1 MYVRMSRNRKRFK
14 KAKRI
19 LVLLFGCY
27 TVLLFGCYTVLIF
40 VSIEIAVPISAPIV
54 IQINTKK
61 KLIDAQPSNLKKLTT
76 AIINDIPIRRTLGIQ

>member
-1 MYVRMSRNRKRFK
+1 MSRNGRCIK

-19 LVLLFGCY
+19 LVLLFW
-27 TVLLFGCYTVLIF
+27 CYTVLIF
-40 VSIEIAVPISAPIV
+40 VSIEIAVPPISEPIV

-61 KLIDAQPSNLKKLTT
+61 KLIDAQPSNVKKLMT

>member
-1 MYVRMSRNRKRFK
+1 MRVSRLYVRMSRNRKRFK

-19 LVLLFGCY
+19 L
-27 TVLLFGCYTVLIF
+27 VLLFGCYTVLIF

-61 KLIDAQPSNLKKLTT
+61 KLIDAQPSNLKKLMT

>member
-1 MYVRMSRNRKRFK
+1 MSRNGRCIK

-19 LVLLFGCY
+19 L
-27 TVLLFGCYTVLIF
+27 VLLFGCYTVLIF

-61 KLIDAQPSNLKKLTT
+61 KLIDAQPSNVKKLTT
-76 AIINDIPIRRTLGIQ
+76 AIINDITIRRTLGIQYLW

>member
-1 MYVRMSRNRKRFK
+1 MSRNRKRFK

-19 LVLLFGCY
+19 L
-27 TVLLFGCYTVLIF
+27 VLLFGCYTVLIF

>member
-1 MYVRMSRNRKRFK
+1 MSRNRKRFK

-19 LVLLFGCY
+19 L
-27 TVLLFGCYTVLIF
+27 VLLFGCYTVLIF

-61 KLIDAQPSNLKKLTT
+61 KLIDAQPSNLKKLMT